1 MRRDD
6 NFDINVAKKNLLK
19 ELLKAKFEDGVYKH
33 LEECTEESMEE
44 LDAWLTER
52 LNQYLLERE
61 TIINYY
67 NERIYG

>member
-44 LDAWLTER
+44 LDAWLSDRLMKYLSER
-52 LNQYLLERE
+52 DMVIE
-61 TIINYY
+61 YY
-67 NERIYG
+67 NKKIYG

>member
-33 LEECTEESMEE
+33 LEECTEESMEK
-44 LDAWLTER
+44 LDNWLSDRLMKYLSER
-52 LNQYLLERE
+52 DMV
-61 TIINYY
+61 IDYY
-67 NERIYG
+67 NKKIYG

>member
-44 LDAWLTER
+44 LDSWLSDRLMKYLSER
-52 LNQYLLERE
+52 DMVIE
-61 TIINYY
+61 YY
-67 NERIYG
+67 NKKIYG

>member
-44 LDAWLTER
+44 LDIWLSDRLMKYLSER
-52 LNQYLLERE
+52 DMVIE
-61 TIINYY
+61 YY
-67 NERIYG
+67 NKKIYG